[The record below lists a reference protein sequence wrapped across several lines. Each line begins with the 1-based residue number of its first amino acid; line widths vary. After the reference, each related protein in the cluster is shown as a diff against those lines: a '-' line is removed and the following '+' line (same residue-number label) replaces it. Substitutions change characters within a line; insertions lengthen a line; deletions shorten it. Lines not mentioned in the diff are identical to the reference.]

1 MRHILGIN
9 FWGHDS
15 SAALIKDGTVAFAA
29 AEERFSREKKDW
41 RFPQKAIQA
50 ALDSVSIEFE
60 ELDAIAFGLN
70 RPGSVALHTLK
81 SSLTGKVA
89 RSWAKSAVADVAR
102 ELYQGNGRRAL
113 ENAFGS
119 VDGRK
124 IHYIDHHESHAWSAY
139 AMSGIDEAL
148 VMVMDGRGSHQGTS
162 IYRGQGGKLKRLK
175 VFEWPNSLGTFYQSF
190 TDLLGF
196 DRNSDEWKVMGL
208 AAYGQ
213 PTVSLEDCIQV
224 NETGYE
230 VNGSLLSGKSLF
242 DLSFMT
248 PRFGPRR
255 KPEIGIAQEDM
266 DLAAS
271 VQKATEDAIFA
282 TVREGVRLT
291 GIRDLCLAG
300 GVALNSKANGK
311 LLASGIVDR
320 IFVQPAAADDG
331 TAIGSALGAFAA
343 KGEPV
348 PTSRMEHVFLGN
360 EACDADIQRDLAAFK
375 IHGRYCPNVEEET
388 ARLLAEGGI
397 VGWFQGRMEFGP
409 RALGGR
415 SILADPR
422 RPETRDRV
430 NESVKFRE
438 GWRPFAPSVLAEAAP
453 EYFENCN
460 DAPFMLLTFNVRPEK
475 REVIPAVTHVDNT
488 ARVQTVEQAVNPR
501 YWNLIH
507 EFARLTAVPVL
518 LNTSFNLRGEPIVST
533 PKDAIRTFFSSGLDH
548 LVLGNFIVSKS
559 ASDSN

>member
-1 MRHILGIN
+1 
-9 FWGHDS
+9 
-15 SAALIKDGTVAFAA
+15 
-29 AEERFSREKKDW
+29 
-41 RFPQKAIQA
+41 
-50 ALDSVSIEFE
+50 
-60 ELDAIAFGLN
+60 
-70 RPGSVALHTLK
+70 
-81 SSLTGKVA
+81 
-89 RSWAKSAVADVAR
+89 
-102 ELYQGNGRRAL
+102 
-113 ENAFGS
+113 
-119 VDGRK
+119 
-124 IHYIDHHESHAWSAY
+124 
-139 AMSGIDEAL
+139 
-148 VMVMDGRGSHQGTS
+148 
-162 IYRGQGGKLKRLK
+162 
-175 VFEWPNSLGTFYQSF
+175 
-190 TDLLGF
+190 
-196 DRNSDEWKVMGL
+196 
-208 AAYGQ
+208 
-213 PTVSLEDCIQV
+213 
-224 NETGYE
+224 
-230 VNGSLLSGKSLF
+230 
-242 DLSFMT
+242 
-248 PRFGPRR
+248 
-255 KPEIGIAQEDM
+255 
-266 DLAAS
+266 
-271 VQKATEDAIFA
+271 
-282 TVREGVRLT
+282 
-291 GIRDLCLAG
+291 
-300 GVALNSKANGK
+300 
-311 LLASGIVDR
+311 
-320 IFVQPAAADDG
+320 
-331 TAIGSALGAFAA
+331 
-343 KGEPV
+343 
-348 PTSRMEHVFLGN
+348 MEHVFLGN